1 MLDTCGETLLS
12 VCKYCRAELSA
23 AGVNITNL
31 LAGFIKLL
39 WLAGGLFGSLIDPI
53 FSFFINIFVCA
64 KRTRILTLARCD
76 KIIRSSNYSRVSGA
90 GGSLHRPPHLC
101 IGITGVGVSRVVMSQ
116 TWSKNNTDYLIIV
129 IIQFLTD

>member
-1 MLDTCGETLLS
+1 MTNAGHLWRDSAVSVQILQGRAVCG
-12 VCKYCRAELSA
+12 
-23 AGVNITNL
+23 GVNITNL

-76 KIIRSSNYSRVSGA
+76 KIIRSSNYSGVSGA
-90 GGSLHRPPHLC
+90 GGGLHRPSHLC
-101 IGITGVGVSRVVMSQ
+101 IGIMVWGC
-116 TWSKNNTDYLIIV
+116 LE
-129 IIQFLTD
+129 L

>member
-1 MLDTCGETLLS
+1 MTNAGHLWRDSAVREQILQGRAVCG
-12 VCKYCRAELSA
+12 
-23 AGVNITNL
+23 GVNITNL

-76 KIIRSSNYSRVSGA
+76 KIIRSSNYSLVSGA
-90 GGSLHRPPHLC
+90 GGGLHRPSHLC
-101 IGITGVGVSRVVMSQ
+101 IGIMVWGC
-116 TWSKNNTDYLIIV
+116 LE
-129 IIQFLTD
+129 L